1 MRRVLA
7 AIGGAALGS
16 LLLVATVAA
25 ADPTTPPG
33 RGNGATTGTVAQ
45 VLNLTQ
51 AQLRDL
57 RQDGLSIA
65 QIAARQNVAV
75 QKVVD
80 ALVARWADR
89 IQVRVQNGALTPAE
103 AAALQAQL
111 QKRAQDMVSST
122 DPGGMRGAAV
132 GAGPNGAG
140 NGARDGSGPN
150 GSGDGTCDG
159 SGPHGPG
166 GR

>member
-1 MRRVLA
+1 MRRVFA

-33 RGNGATTGTVAQ
+33 RGNGAATSTVAQ

-80 ALVARWADR
+80 ALVAQWNAR
-89 IQVRVQNGALTPAE
+89 IQVRVENGALTTAE
-103 AAALQAQL
+103 AAALQGQL
-111 QKRAQDMVSST
+111 QQRAQDMVSST
-122 DPGGMRGAAV
+122 RPGGMQGAAV

-140 NGARDGSGPN
+140 NGAGDGSGQY
-150 GSGDGTCDG
+150 GDGDCDG

-166 GR
+166 NR

>member
-25 ADPTTPPG
+25 ADPTPPG
-33 RGNGATTGTVAQ
+33 RGNGATTGIVAQ

-51 AQLRDL
+51 SQLREL

-65 QIAARQNVAV
+65 QIATRQNVAV

-80 ALVARWADR
+80 ALVAQWNAR
-89 IQVRVQNGALTPAE
+89 IQLRVQNGALTPAE
-103 AAALQAQL
+103 AATLQAEL
-111 QKRAQDMVSST
+111 AKRAQDMVSST
-122 DPGGMRGAAV
+122 TPGGMRGAAV
-132 GAGPNGAG
+132 GAGPNGA
-140 NGARDGSGPN
+140 RDGSGPY
-150 GSGDGTCDG
+150 GDGTCDG
-159 SGPHGPG
+159 TGPHGPG
-166 GR
+166 DR